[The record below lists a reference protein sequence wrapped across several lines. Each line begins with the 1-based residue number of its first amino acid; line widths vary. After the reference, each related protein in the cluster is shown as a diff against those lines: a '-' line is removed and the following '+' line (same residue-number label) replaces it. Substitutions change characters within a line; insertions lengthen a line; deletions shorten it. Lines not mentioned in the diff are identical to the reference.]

1 MKLNKNE
8 NDKSPDLI
16 KKIKSNMNKTFNHPE
31 RFNSAFKQRPFTTF
45 KMKRN
50 DFDKKANFTKNNFY
64 MPKLGRAFISSKY
77 STNNL
82 YQNKHSFIWGKNK
95 SKKQNNN
102 KYYAKEELVER
113 VMKLKKALNKLSDQ
127 NVEQKIK
134 LNKQKRE
141 LKKQNEILNEV
152 NKKYFLEKF
161 FKQYYND
168 NEDISQENF
177 DSGLG
182 YINKDYDH
190 VKFSKSF
197 PKNKSLEEIKN
208 VPNPEKNFEPLD
220 NLGNI
225 SYSGLK
231 DLYKKMV
238 LQNERKDHEILIL
251 KEKLEHN
258 RISNEAL
265 LSNMKQQ
272 YKQLMNDNIKKKEEI
287 EKLKKNSKCTKY
299 NEIMKEKEIFEQEM
313 INIKSKFNKAM
324 EVQENYKLSLKKIK
338 FLMEE
343 INSKDV
349 KIGYMENKLKLYSK
363 NSEIN
368 IGNLKNELNKK
379 NKRLKRLENDF
390 KKLNIRVNSSME
402 SFNTPSLKEKKEK
415 DKEKKRLAFEKQ
427 SNNFMILSS
436 SKKNKENQE
445 EKETNYVN
453 HNMNFSIKVNGEN
466 EDKILDQKDNKNKLN
481 DSHEKN
487 INQINEKTN
496 DVQNNII
503 EQNKDNQD
511 NVQINQKNFE
521 STIDPNPELLLI
533 YVELTKR
540 NINILS
546 FINAVFSEL
555 NQENSN
561 IDNKKLYFD
570 YFIQYF
576 SISDDAGKTV
586 IENLSNREF
595 DENKSLEDIKIHQ
608 LEIFNDL
615 SNKEKKEEENEDE
628 FMKKLGE
635 IDENKF
641 NDIILKYDDVQS
653 GLVYYNQMLSIIKEI
668 NMDKYTEKILILTK
682 DPEVFNLFNYQDL
695 IDIIN
700 KNKEKNQNEYSEKK
714 ESEIIENNQEEKK
727 ENTKNVEEHKN
738 NETSTSKKYEGEF
751 DNNNNSVDKHSK
763 SNEQNENYDDFTKTD
778 LSEKILKNLAH
789 YIVIEGSTPKLYIN
803 FLKEEMKDEN
813 NTFNA
818 INPEKLFKFLEEK
831 KIEINEE
838 EKEEIIKKYGL
849 ENNKRNDV
857 QYLDYDKFADKLFE
871 CMKSDDGISNDEDFM
886 KNIKS
891 LDIEGI
897 D

>member
-8 NDKSPDLI
+8 NDKSTDLI

-50 DFDKKANFTKNNFY
+50 DFEKKANFTKNNFY

-258 RISNEAL
+258 RISNETL

-324 EVQENYKLSLKKIK
+324 EAQENYKLSLKKIK

-415 DKEKKRLAFEKQ
+415 VKEKKRLVFEKQ

-453 HNMNFSIKVNGEN
+453 HNMNFSIKVNGEK

-521 STIDPNPELLLI
+521 STTDPNPELLLI

-586 IENLSNREF
+586 IENLSNKEF

-700 KNKEKNQNEYSEKK
+700 KNK
-714 ESEIIENNQEEKK
+714 
-727 ENTKNVEEHKN
+727 
-738 NETSTSKKYEGEF
+738 
-751 DNNNNSVDKHSK
+751 
-763 SNEQNENYDDFTKTD
+763 
-778 LSEKILKNLAH
+778 
-789 YIVIEGSTPKLYIN
+789 
-803 FLKEEMKDEN
+803 
-813 NTFNA
+813 
-818 INPEKLFKFLEEK
+818 
-831 KIEINEE
+831 
-838 EKEEIIKKYGL
+838 
-849 ENNKRNDV
+849 
-857 QYLDYDKFADKLFE
+857 
-871 CMKSDDGISNDEDFM
+871 
-886 KNIKS
+886 
-891 LDIEGI
+891 
-897 D
+897 

>member
-1 MKLNKNE
+1 M
-8 NDKSPDLI
+8 
-16 KKIKSNMNKTFNHPE
+16 
-31 RFNSAFKQRPFTTF
+31 
-45 KMKRN
+45 
-50 DFDKKANFTKNNFY
+50 
-64 MPKLGRAFISSKY
+64 
-77 STNNL
+77 
-82 YQNKHSFIWGKNK
+82 
-95 SKKQNNN
+95 
-102 KYYAKEELVER
+102 
-113 VMKLKKALNKLSDQ
+113 
-127 NVEQKIK
+127 
-134 LNKQKRE
+134 
-141 LKKQNEILNEV
+141 
-152 NKKYFLEKF
+152 
-161 FKQYYND
+161 
-168 NEDISQENF
+168 
-177 DSGLG
+177 
-182 YINKDYDH
+182 
-190 VKFSKSF
+190 
-197 PKNKSLEEIKN
+197 
-208 VPNPEKNFEPLD
+208 
-220 NLGNI
+220 
-225 SYSGLK
+225 
-231 DLYKKMV
+231 
-238 LQNERKDHEILIL
+238 
-251 KEKLEHN
+251 
-258 RISNEAL
+258 EA
-265 LSNMKQQ
+265 
-272 YKQLMNDNIKKKEEI
+272 
-287 EKLKKNSKCTKY
+287 
-299 NEIMKEKEIFEQEM
+299 
-313 INIKSKFNKAM
+313 
-324 EVQENYKLSLKKIK
+324 QENYKLSLKKIK

-586 IENLSNREF
+586 IENLSNKEF

-727 ENTKNVEEHKN
+727 ENTKNAEEHKN

-763 SNEQNENYDDFTKTD
+763 SNEQNENYDDFTKID

>member
-50 DFDKKANFTKNNFY
+50 DFEKKANFTKNNFY

-258 RISNEAL
+258 RISNETL

-272 YKQLMNDNIKKKEEI
+272 YKQLMNDNIKKTEEI

-324 EVQENYKLSLKKIK
+324 EAQENYKLSLKKIK

-445 EKETNYVN
+445 EKESNYVN
-453 HNMNFSIKVNGEN
+453 HNMNFSNKVNGEN
-466 EDKILDQKDNKNKLN
+466 NEKILEQKDNKNKLN

-521 STIDPNPELLLI
+521 STTDPNPELLLI
-533 YVELTKR
+533 YAELTKR

-586 IENLSNREF
+586 IENLSNKEF
-595 DENKSLEDIKIHQ
+595 DENKSLEDIKNHQ

-653 GLVYYNQMLSIIKEI
+653 GLVYYNQILSIIKVI
-668 NMDKYTEKILILTK
+668 NMEKYTEKILILTK

-695 IDIIN
+695 IDNIN
-700 KNKEKNQNEYSEKK
+700 KNKEKIQNE
-714 ESEIIENNQEEKK
+714 
-727 ENTKNVEEHKN
+727 
-738 NETSTSKKYEGEF
+738 
-751 DNNNNSVDKHSK
+751 
-763 SNEQNENYDDFTKTD
+763 
-778 LSEKILKNLAH
+778 
-789 YIVIEGSTPKLYIN
+789 
-803 FLKEEMKDEN
+803 
-813 NTFNA
+813 
-818 INPEKLFKFLEEK
+818 
-831 KIEINEE
+831 
-838 EKEEIIKKYGL
+838 
-849 ENNKRNDV
+849 
-857 QYLDYDKFADKLFE
+857 
-871 CMKSDDGISNDEDFM
+871 
-886 KNIKS
+886 
-891 LDIEGI
+891 
-897 D
+897 